1 MKGIVMNNKKTMLYL
16 AGFFVSQLVLV
27 VAVFGVRKEM
37 EIVQIFIIL
46 SLAIAI
52 TLVGDFCIFG
62 IIRGVMR
69 YNEEELELRQLTELN
84 RRNYQFYQF
93 AVMQQQNIRY
103 FYHDLSNH
111 LITLEILKEQ
121 GKTEELNAYANK
133 LMTQFDRQ
141 LPAYKTGNV
150 MLDILIQYN
159 QIHEPACPLTVRG
172 PVPEQFD
179 FSALLRV
186 MQKLAEICPGT
197 PVTLRFEPTLRVE
210 VTTAELARKQKEIET
225 LRQENKTL
233 EIIGVME

>member
-1 MKGIVMNNKKTMLYL
+1 MNNKKTMLYV

-37 EIVQIFIIL
+37 AIVQIFIIL

-62 IIRGVMR
+62 IIRSVMR

-210 VTTAELARKQKEIET
+210 VPAAELARKQKEIET

>member
-1 MKGIVMNNKKTMLYL
+1 MNNKKTMLYL

-37 EIVQIFIIL
+37 AIVQIFIIL

-62 IIRGVMR
+62 IIRSVMR

-210 VTTAELARKQKEIET
+210 VPAAELARKQKEIET

>member
-1 MKGIVMNNKKTMLYL
+1 
-16 AGFFVSQLVLV
+16 
-27 VAVFGVRKEM
+27 
-37 EIVQIFIIL
+37 
-46 SLAIAI
+46 
-52 TLVGDFCIFG
+52 
-62 IIRGVMR
+62 
-69 YNEEELELRQLTELN
+69 
-84 RRNYQFYQF
+84 
-93 AVMQQQNIRY
+93 
-103 FYHDLSNH
+103 
-111 LITLEILKEQ
+111 
-121 GKTEELNAYANK
+121 
-133 LMTQFDRQ
+133 
-141 LPAYKTGNV
+141 

-210 VTTAELARKQKEIET
+210 VPTAELARKQKEIET

>member
-37 EIVQIFIIL
+37 AIVQIFIIL

-62 IIRGVMR
+62 IIRSVMR

-133 LMTQFDRQ
+133 LMMQFDRQ

-210 VTTAELARKQKEIET
+210 VPAAELARKQKEIET

>member
-1 MKGIVMNNKKTMLYL
+1 MNNKKTMLYL

-37 EIVQIFIIL
+37 AIVQIFIIL

-62 IIRGVMR
+62 IIRSVMR

-133 LMTQFDRQ
+133 LMMQFDRQ

-210 VTTAELARKQKEIET
+210 VPAAELARKQKEIET